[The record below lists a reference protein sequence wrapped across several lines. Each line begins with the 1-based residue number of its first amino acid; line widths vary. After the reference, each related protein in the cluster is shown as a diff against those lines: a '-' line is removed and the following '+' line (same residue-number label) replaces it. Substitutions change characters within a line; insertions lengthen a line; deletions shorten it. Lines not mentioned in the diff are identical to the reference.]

1 MGKYFARRILGM
13 LMVLFI
19 VSVVTFTLMHQVP
32 GGPFDRERPLPPVV
46 QENLRKRYNLDAELH
61 EQYLQY
67 IYNAVFPRVTT
78 GDWGDETAND
88 YLINVSLGLGDNSH
102 LRWMNFGP
110 SMTRPNRTVNDVFR
124 DNLPISAE
132 LGFYALLI
140 ASGIGI
146 PLGVAAAIRK
156 NSITDYVGMGVAVLG
171 VSLPIIV
178 MGPLLRYV
186 VGVELGWLP
195 PTGWGEPKNIPL
207 PAFAL
212 GFSNSAILARLTRA
226 SLLQVLNEDYIRTAR
241 AKGLR
246 ESTTIW
252 RHAMKN
258 ALIPVVTVLGP
269 LFAFLVTGTVVT
281 EQVFAIPGM
290 GKFFIQSVTNRDY
303 SVIMGTILMF
313 SSFLVIANF
322 VVDLVYAMLDPR
334 IRFE

>member
-1 MGKYFARRILGM
+1 MGKYFVRRILGM
-13 LMVLFI
+13 LLVLFI
-19 VSVVTFTLMHQVP
+19 VSIVTFTLMHQVP
-32 GGPFDRERPLPPVV
+32 GGPFDRERPLPPLV
-46 QENLRKRYNLDAELH
+46 QENLRKRYNLDDQLH
-61 EQYLQY
+61 EQYLQFM
-67 IYNAVFPRVTT
+67 YNAAVPQITT
-78 GDWGDETAND
+78 GEWRDDVEND
-88 YLINVSLGLGDNSH
+88 FLVNVSLGFGDNTH

-124 DNLPISAE
+124 DNLPASAQ
-132 LGFYALLI
+132 LGFYALLV
-140 ASGIGI
+140 ASFIGI
-146 PLGVAAAIRK
+146 PLGVISAIRK
-156 NSITDYVGMGVAVLG
+156 NTAADYVGMGVAVMG

-178 MGPLLRYV
+178 MGPLLRYI

-195 PTGWGEPKNIPL
+195 PTGWGELDNIPL

-212 GFSNSAILARLTRA
+212 GFSNSALLARLTRA
-226 SLLQVLNEDYIRTAR
+226 SLLQVLGEDYIRTAR

-246 ESTTIW
+246 ERTVIW

-258 ALIPVVTVLGP
+258 AMIPVVTVMGP

-303 SVIMGTILMF
+303 SVIMGTILLF
-313 SSFLVIANF
+313 SSFLVVANF

>member
-1 MGKYFARRILGM
+1 MGKYFVRRILGM
-13 LMVLFI
+13 LLVLFI
-19 VSVVTFTLMHQVP
+19 VSIITFTLMHQVP

-46 QENLRKRYNLDAELH
+46 QENLRKRYNLDDPLYR
-61 EQYLQY
+61 QYVEY
-67 IYNAVFPRVTT
+67 MYNALVPTITT
-78 GDWGDETAND
+78 GEWKSDVSKD
-88 YLINVSLGLGDNSH
+88 YMFNLPLGIGDNVH

-124 DNLPISAE
+124 DNLPASMS
-132 LGFYALLI
+132 LGMYALLV

-146 PLGVAAAIRK
+146 PLGVLAALRA
-156 NSITDYVGMGVAVLG
+156 NSMTDYVGMGVAVLG

-178 MGPLLRYV
+178 MGPLLRYI

-246 ESTTIW
+246 EHTTIW

-258 ALIPVVTVLGP
+258 AMIPVVTVLGP

-303 SVIMGTILMF
+303 SVIMGTILLF
-313 SSFLVIANF
+313 SSFLVMANF

>member
-46 QENLRKRYNLDAELH
+46 QENLRKRYNLDEELY
-61 EQYLQY
+61 EQYLHY
-67 IYNAVFPRVTT
+67 MYNAVVPRITT
-78 GDWGDETAND
+78 GEWSDETAND
-88 YLINVSLGLGDNSH
+88 YLINISLGLGDNSH

-124 DNLPISAE
+124 DNLPVSAE

-195 PTGWGEPKNIPL
+195 PTGWGELKNIPL

-303 SVIMGTILMF
+303 SVIMGTILLF

-322 VVDLVYAMLDPR
+322 VVDLIYAMLDPR

>member
-1 MGKYFARRILGM
+1 MGKYFVRRILGM
-13 LMVLFI
+13 LMVLFL
-19 VSVVTFTLMHQVP
+19 VSIVTFTLMHQVP
-32 GGPFDRERPLPPVV
+32 GGPFDRERPLPPIV
-46 QENLRKRYNLDAELH
+46 QENLRRRYNLDDPLY

-67 IYNAVFPRVTT
+67 MLNASVPRVTS
-78 GDWGDETAND
+78 GDWTEDVAND
-88 YLINVSLGLGDNSH
+88 YLINIPLHLGDNSH

-124 DNLPISAE
+124 DNLPVSFE
-132 LGFYALLI
+132 LGFYALLV
-140 ASGIGI
+140 AAGIGI
-146 PLGVAAAIRK
+146 PLGVVAAIRK
-156 NSITDYVGMGVAVLG
+156 NSLTDYAGMGVAVLG

-178 MGPLLRYV
+178 MGPILRYI

-195 PTGWGEPKNIPL
+195 PTGWGDLDNIPL

-246 ESTTIW
+246 ERTTIW

-258 ALIPVVTVLGP
+258 AMIPVVTVLGP

-303 SVIMGTILMF
+303 SVIMGTILLF
-313 SSFLVIANF
+313 SSFLVMANF
-322 VVDLVYAMLDPR
+322 VVDLAYAALDPR
-334 IRFE
+334 IRLE